1 MEMKNNRALNDYT
14 ADRVTPPEKWIE
26 PKKVAMCISTVSPG
40 ESVDLKH
47 RTQGKEVDTT
57 SK

>member
-1 MEMKNNRALNDYT
+1 MKNNRALNDYT
-14 ADRVTPPEKWIE
+14 ADRVTPPEKWVE